1 MIKQFKRLDTY
12 IKLYLIGSSLGF
24 IVSLSLLI
32 VRFVFNLYTIDPYYL
47 ICGLI
52 ISLTLF
58 LTVIVSLKEKRCY
71 K

>member
-1 MIKQFKRLDTY
+1 MLKQFKRLDTY

-24 IVSLSLLI
+24 IVSLSLL
-32 VRFVFNLYTIDPYYL
+32 VACFVLNLYTIDPYYL

-58 LTVIVSLKEKRCY
+58 LTVIVSLKEKRGY